1 MQLEIQISG
10 LVKFD
15 FANFSRIFAYKY
27 FTTFALALTKQ
38 LQNERNVEN
47 AFNSTILRSLLF
59 HLPLLLN
66 RHFSVGAGYV
76 RFHGESSL
84 RELVLWGLVCGFYP
98 RINKRGRKGTR
109 ANLLRPGSRGS
120 YLTTLER
127 SDMGHFYENLK
138 GRPEFFLQ
146 SAEEFKRTV
155 GVFLQ
160 IREKYIAHHYR
171 AIPLDTC
178 ENLVRDI
185 FCNHQDRMALHQ
197 SFYHANI
204 SADVTYLRHNVGLS
218 CDELAILKIPGIPAD
233 LPVDSCE
240 ISDDQTS

>member
-15 FANFSRIFAYKY
+15 FENFSRIFAYKY
-27 FTTFALALTKQ
+27 FTTFALALIEQ

-47 AFNSTILRSLLF
+47 AFNSTIFRSLLF

-76 RFHGESSL
+76 RFHGENSL

-98 RINKRGRKGTR
+98 RINKRGRKGIR

-120 YLTTLER
+120 YLATLER
-127 SDMGHFYENLK
+127 SDVGHFHENLK
-138 GRPEFFLQ
+138 GRPELFLQ
-146 SAEEFKRTV
+146 SAEEFKRTI
-155 GVFLQ
+155 GVFFQL
-160 IREKYIAHHYR
+160 RERHIARHYR

-178 ENLVRDI
+178 EHMVRSI
-185 FCNHQDRMALHQ
+185 FCNHQDRMALLK
-197 SFYHANI
+197 SFHYANI
-204 SADVTYLRHNVGLS
+204 SADVTYLRYHVGIS
-218 CDELAILKIPGIPAD
+218 SDDLAILKVPGIPD
-233 LPVDSCE
+233 NLPVDSCE
-240 ISDDQTS
+240 ISDD